1 MDTAATDGS
10 AKRSRVDRLKQRRLR
25 RDSDALTQTWPDARV
40 VRTINRIDQRNWTV
54 WNIKDNGLDD
64 GTAPILPSTWTIV

>member
-1 MDTAATDGS
+1 MWRLRIGGDAGDALGCLRDAGS
-10 AKRSRVDRLKQRRLR
+10 AGMRAD
-25 RDSDALTQTWPDARV
+25 DARL
-40 VRTINRIDQRNWTV
+40 VRTINRIDQRNRTV